1 MEKEEGRLSEVYVVH
16 PPAFGARHGSPDDS
30 THPAQLRFR
39 DRRRMER
46 PRAIAFVQQDRRQPP
61 DRRGG
66 LDRRSIYQPPQTRQ
80 YSSTPESATPPV
92 PARKSP

>member
-1 MEKEEGRLSEVYVVH
+1 MEKEEGRLSAQDVD
-16 PPAFGARHGSPDDS
+16 PPDDS
-30 THPAQLRFR
+30 TQPTQLRVR

-46 PRAIAFVQQDRRQPP
+46 PRAIVFVEQDRRQPP

-66 LDRRSIYQPPQTRQ
+66 LDRRSIYQPPQTLQ